1 MSTVY
6 SIIFAKFLFEQSYRY
21 HQFNTLF
28 AFYLKHSPFNTPCL
42 YLSCERMFQGAA
54 YAGALKKRFVNA
66 ELLHFFFI
74 ISAEKQNIYHKVCF
88 IVKYILGKGNS
99 TCSFSVISKKSPF
112 LLLSRIAFPL
122 TEKPPENGAFSP
134 PQRKFRRASAS
145 KRPAFPKKPVFSVTK
160 KPEINRAFL
169 KNAFFTESFII
180 FRQYT
185 CGFFREDLPF
195 RRMRQ
200 RSSRH

>member
-1 MSTVY
+1 MQHTQ
-6 SIIFAKFLFEQSYRY
+6 AHK
-21 HQFNTLF
+21 
-28 AFYLKHSPFNTPCL
+28 
-42 YLSCERMFQGAA
+42 
-54 YAGALKKRFVNA
+54 KKRFVNA

-145 KRPAFPKKPVFSVTK
+145 KRPRFAEKACFFCNKKARNKSGFSEK
-160 KPEINRAFL
+160 C
-169 KNAFFTESFII
+169 FFTESFII
-180 FRQYT
+180 FRQCI
-185 CGFFREDLPF
+185 CGFFREGPLF
-195 RRMRQ
+195 RRRRQ